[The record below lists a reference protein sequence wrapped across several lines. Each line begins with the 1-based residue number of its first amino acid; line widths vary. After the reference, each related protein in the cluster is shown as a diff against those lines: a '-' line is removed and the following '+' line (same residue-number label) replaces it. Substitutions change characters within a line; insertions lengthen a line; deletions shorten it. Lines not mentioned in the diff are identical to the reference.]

1 MRAVP
6 SAYKWRNR
14 LTWYPGQGD
23 VPTASAGAC
32 IRRPGE
38 TGGVKH
44 GDGAYHPGIVVNWK
58 LGVTDN
64 EASACFLLDGTPRP
78 R

>member
-23 VPTASAGAC
+23 VPTASAG
-32 IRRPGE
+32 

-44 GDGAYHPGIVVNWK
+44 GDGAYHPGIVVTWK